1 MDVQFSMRK
10 GRLCRIK
17 NLGGV
22 YLPPFNFRCPDM
34 ILQKGIFCVFAVEWE
49 PNAIR
54 FYVDD
59 DLDVTGSR
67 SDLSVLAGSGYSIIL
82 SRA

>member
-1 MDVQFSMRK
+1 MRK

-22 YLPPFNFRCPDM
+22 YLPPFNFRCLDM

-59 DLDVTGSR
+59 DLYGTGS
-67 SDLSVLAGSGYSIIL
+67 
-82 SRA
+82 